1 MNLIRLERVVRM
13 SIKNIFQYKAR
24 ASLTVLGIVFGVC
37 SVIAMLAVGE
47 GANQE
52 VQAQIE
58 QLGPRNIIIKSVK
71 PPEEQLSGGS
81 SGDSTTARYGLTYDD
96 ASDLSN
102 RTPFLESITPIK
114 RVPDDARYLSNKV
127 ETHIVATRPWYPEVA
142 KYELLGGRFF
152 TAEDERKGAAVCV
165 IGAKLARRIFPATD
179 PLGKNI
185 RLGMDVYNVIGVIG
199 DTYSTEDFYNKPLW
213 YMGDN
218 QEAYVPLASFR
229 KRRGDIIAEWA
240 RNERSMQHI
249 ELHELILTIQNR
261 QQVMQSAEAVRRILE
276 SNHDRPAYEI
286 TVPLQLLEQ
295 AREVRRLFNIV
306 LGSIAAISL
315 VVGGIGIMNIMLA
328 TVSERTREIG
338 IRRALGAHRRDIT
351 QQFLIETLVLSIS
364 GGVIGMIVG
373 ALLPI
378 IVTAVTDVQTVLT
391 PIAFVIAFGVS
402 VAVGLIFGIYPARR
416 AAQMDPIE
424 ALRHE

>member
-1 MNLIRLERVVRM
+1 MTLIRLERVIRM

-24 ASLTVLGIVFGVC
+24 AALTVLGIVFGVC

-58 QLGPRNIIIKSVK
+58 QLGSQNIIIKSVK
-71 PPEEQLSGGS
+71 PPEESLSGGNGGNS
-81 SGDSTTARYGLTYDD
+81 ASPRYGLTYKDV
-96 ASDLSN
+96 SDLSA
-102 RTPFLESITPIK
+102 RTPFLVSITPIK
-114 RVPDDARYLSNKV
+114 RVPGDVRFLSNKV
-127 ETHIVATRPWYPEVA
+127 DTRIVATRYWYPEVA
-142 KYELLGGRFF
+142 KYELQGGRFF
-152 TAEDERKGAAVCV
+152 TAEDEKKGAAVCV
-165 IGAKLARRIFPATD
+165 IGARLARRLFPTTD
-179 PLGKNI
+179 PLGQNI
-185 RLGMDVYNVIGVIG
+185 RLASDVYNVIGVIG
-199 DTYSTEDFYNKPLW
+199 DSFTTEEFQNKPLW

-229 KRRGDIIAEWA
+229 KRRGDIIAEFGRA
-240 RNERSMQHI
+240 ERRMEHI
-249 ELHELILTIQNR
+249 ELHEIILTISDRDN
-261 QQVMQSAEAVRRILE
+261 VMFAADAVQELLE
-276 SNHDRPAYEI
+276 SNHKHVDYEI

-295 AREVRRLFNIV
+295 AREVQRLFNIV

-315 VVGGIGIMNIMLA
+315 IVGGIGIMNIMLA

-338 IRRALGAHRRDIT
+338 VRRALGAHRSDIT

-364 GGVIGMIVG
+364 GGIIGMLAGV
-373 ALLPI
+373 ALPM
-378 IVTAVTDVQTVLT
+378 IVTAFTGVQTVLT
-391 PIAFVIAFGVS
+391 PFAFIIAFGVS
-402 VAVGLIFGIYPARR
+402 VVVGLIFGIYPARR